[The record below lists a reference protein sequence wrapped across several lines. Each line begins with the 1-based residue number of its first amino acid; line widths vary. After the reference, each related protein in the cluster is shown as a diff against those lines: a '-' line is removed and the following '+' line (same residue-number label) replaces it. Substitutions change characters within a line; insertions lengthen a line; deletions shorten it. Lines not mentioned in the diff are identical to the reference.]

1 MEPSYEFDRY
11 EHSTLLCALIKYGM
25 EVAHPEECIAL
36 LQKLAPTP
44 KQPWD
49 KLMAEARIAR
59 RLILTEA
66 TREELEVAAMRE
78 R

>member
-11 EHSTLLCALIKYGM
+11 EHTTLLAALIRYSL

-36 LQKLAPTP
+36 LEKLQQEPT
-44 KQPWD
+44 KPWPEIIG
-49 KLMAEARIAR
+49 EARESAR
-59 RLILTEA
+59 RLLVES

>member
-11 EHSTLLCALIKYGM
+11 EHTTLLWALINYGM

-36 LQKLAPTP
+36 LKRLQPEPL
-44 KQPWD
+44 QPWETI
-49 KLMAEARIAR
+49 MAEARESR
-59 RLILTEA
+59 RVLFTEA